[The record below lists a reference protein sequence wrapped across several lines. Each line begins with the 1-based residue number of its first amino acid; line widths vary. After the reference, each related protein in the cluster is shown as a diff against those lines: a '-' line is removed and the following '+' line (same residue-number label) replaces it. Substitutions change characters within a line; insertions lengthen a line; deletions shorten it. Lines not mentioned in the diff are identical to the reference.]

1 MNKVTPKTFSFRAR
15 LKSFTYAFQG
25 LSEMLKT
32 EHNTWVHLS
41 ATIIV
46 IILGFYEQI
55 SANEWCMIILAT
67 MAVWVSEAL
76 NTAFEFLCDVTSPD
90 FHPLVQKSKD
100 VAAGAVLLSA
110 IGAVI
115 IAMIIF
121 LPKI

>member
-1 MNKVTPKTFSFRAR
+1 MNKETQKPFSIRAR
-15 LKSFTYAFQG
+15 LKSFIYAFQG
-25 LSEMLKT
+25 LAEMLKT
-32 EHNTWVHLS
+32 EHNTWVHLV
-41 ATIIV
+41 ATIIIV
-46 IILGFYEQI
+46 ILGFYKQI
-55 SANEWCMIILAT
+55 SATEWCLIILST

-110 IGAVI
+110 IGAAI

-121 LPKI
+121 IPKI